1 MFEVCAN
8 SITCNFVK
16 EEDAINAF
24 VMAIGMI
31 ENVSDLT
38 SFESDIEYALKN
50 NKDNLYEFNYYMS
63 IRQLNDSLGKE

>member
-8 SITCNFVK
+8 SITCYFEK

-31 ENVSDLT
+31 ENVLDLT
-38 SFESDIEYALKN
+38 SFESDIKYALKN

-63 IRQLNDSLGKE
+63 IRQLN